1 MTAAFLPYQELT
13 SLCSRFVI
21 DRQGQSADHIPW
33 LHLHHC
39 SAPTAPLHSPM
50 TPTLAFIIQG
60 AKSLTLG
67 QNTYRYGAG
76 QYLLTSLDL
85 PVSSWVMEASG
96 GIPYLCACID
106 IRLDR
111 LHDLLGRLDL
121 LKVPPADEDLLG
133 LSVNHAS
140 PELIDALTRLVRLLE
155 QPGDIAAMAPIIEQE
170 ILYRLLMGPEGP
182 KLIHMAMAE
191 SQSHRVARAVDWLRS
206 NFHRPLKVEE
216 LCERVGMS
224 QSSFHHHFKAVTAL
238 TPVQYQKRLRLHE
251 ARRLM
256 LVEGLD
262 AGNAG
267 HRVGYQSPSQFSR
280 EYGRLYGLSPARD
293 MESVR
298 ENAREAGRA
307 GILPGAVAA
316 E

>member
-1 MTAAFLPYQELT
+1 M
-13 SLCSRFVI
+13 
-21 DRQGQSADHIPW
+21 
-33 LHLHHC
+33 
-39 SAPTAPLHSPM
+39 
-50 TPTLAFIIQG
+50 
-60 AKSLTLG
+60 
-67 QNTYRYGAG
+67 
-76 QYLLTSLDL
+76 
-85 PVSSWVMEASG
+85 
-96 GIPYLCACID
+96 
-106 IRLDR
+106 
-111 LHDLLGRLDL
+111 
-121 LKVPPADEDLLG
+121 
-133 LSVNHAS
+133 
-140 PELIDALTRLVRLLE
+140 TRLVRLLE

-298 ENAREAGRA
+298 ENAREAGRG